1 MGLLSIFQRQ
11 TDTAAD
17 TPATAPDAVAAAR
30 TRARRRLIGAAVLLG
45 IGVVGF
51 PLLFETQPRPVP
63 VNIPIEIPRKD
74 GAPPLAPPGPS
85 PALSAAS
92 AAVVVPDAEA
102 PPARLP
108 EMIERAADGGRDV
121 PLPPPPPA
129 PGPAAAERKAAAATP
144 QPPVAAS
151 RPTAVAASPALAS
164 RPAPA
169 AAANTNTNAN
179 ASNTTST
186 NAAGSDGAR
195 AQALLN
201 GQPASAAAADRLVVQ
216 VGAYTEPAKLREAR
230 NKVEAMGF
238 KTYTQVVEVDG
249 SKRTRVRV
257 GPFASK
263 AEADRAA
270 ARIKASGLPVAIL
283 TL

>member
-11 TDTAAD
+11 TDPAAE
-17 TPATAPDAVAAAR
+17 PAAAEPDAVAAAR

-74 GAPPLAPPGPS
+74 GAPQLAPPGPS
-85 PALSAAS
+85 PALSSAS
-92 AAVVVPDAEA
+92 AAVVAPDAEA
-102 PPARLP
+102 PPARPP
-108 EMIERAADGGRDV
+108 EITERAADAGREV
-121 PLPPPPPA
+121 PA
-129 PGPAAAERKAAAATP
+129 PDTADRAAVAAAPKPPAAASRAAAP
-144 QPPVAAS
+144 
-151 RPTAVAASPALAS
+151 AS
-164 RPAPA
+164 RPAPPATA
-169 AAANTNTNAN
+169 AAKP
-179 ASNTTST
+179 
-186 NAAGSDGAR
+186 AATKPASDGAR

-201 GQPASAAAADRLVVQ
+201 GQPASAPAAGRVVVQ
-216 VGAYTEPAKLREAR
+216 VGAYTEPAKLRDAR
-230 NKVEAMGF
+230 QKVEAMGF

-249 SKRTRVRV
+249 TKRTRVRV

-263 AEADRAA
+263 AEADQAA